1 MTIIA
6 AFPYGKKDRSALHL
20 AGLLARSSGESL
32 RIVSI
37 VPDQSTSMIPSG
49 SDLQFAAWSRERGR
63 KAIAEAERAA
73 AEICP
78 DVVTETVA
86 VASRSRAKGLIAGA
100 AAAEAS
106 MIVVGSGTEGTRGRI
121 RVSATSDRLLHSSPV
136 PVALAP
142 RGFSAEPGTQI
153 RRVTC
158 SFRGDEGSE
167 RVLSK
172 TSAIAW
178 SVAATLR
185 VATFGVAGRTVAPAS
200 VGEEA
205 RRTQYAA
212 QLRSAQLEA
221 INNVEEGRSLEGPHA
236 VDGDRGSD
244 DVRGVEEAVG
254 IGKDW
259 KAALGAIDWAPG
271 EVLVIGSSSE
281 GRRSRVF
288 LGSNAAKIIRHA
300 PAPVIVVP

>member
-86 VASRSRAKGLIAGA
+86 VASRSRAKGLIAEA
-100 AAAEAS
+100 VAAEAS

-142 RGFSAEPGTQI
+142 KGYGASSGRQGGAEGGQGASRIT
-153 RRVTC
+153 RVTC
-158 SFRGDEGSE
+158 SFRGDVATQN
-167 RVLSK
+167 VLSA
-172 TSAIAW
+172 TAEFAR
-178 SVAATLR
+178 AAQSGLR
-185 VATFGVAGRTVAPAS
+185 VATFGVSGRTIEPAS
-200 VGEEA
+200 LDDDSTRSDYVDHL
-205 RRTQYAA
+205 RAA
-212 QLRSAQLEA
+212 QEK
-221 INNVEEGRSLEGPHA
+221 A
-236 VDGDRGSD
+236 VAGLDGSD
-244 DVRGVEEAVG
+244 ARPVGAIAEVVG
-254 IGKDW
+254 IGRDW
-259 KAALGAIDWAPG
+259 KAALSSIAWEPG
-271 EVLVIGSSSE
+271 EILVIGSSSE

-288 LGSNAAKIIRHA
+288 LGSNAARIIRHS
-300 PAPVIVVP
+300 PVPVLVVP